1 MRDAPSRVLIEA
13 LLIAGAQIRAF
24 DPIAAENIQQCY
36 PHAVAEGQL
45 QLLKDPYEA
54 LRQTDALVLM
64 TEWKQFRQPD
74 FALMRSLMR
83 NPLLLDGRNQ
93 YEPALVEREG
103 FVYMGVGRPTRQPV
117 TLQLRQVV

>member
-1 MRDAPSRVLIEA
+1 
-13 LLIAGAQIRAF
+13 
-24 DPIAAENIQQCY
+24 
-36 PHAVAEGQL
+36 
-45 QLLKDPYEA
+45 
-54 LRQTDALVLM
+54 M

-117 TLQLRQVV
+117 TLQLRKVV